1 MLKNTS
7 NKAIAAA
14 TLTAI
19 FAMAGFARADDGGHE
34 NYLMPVAYIAGDDGA
49 SPAAEPKT
57 CQDVREEAWFLRQLE
72 LTDGDFAPETPAVYC
87 KADIYAESTVDAD

>member
-7 NKAIAAA
+7 NQAIAAA

-34 NYLMPVAYIAGDDGA
+34 NYLMPVAYIAGDGA
-49 SPAAEPKT
+49 GAVSEPKT
-57 CQDVREEAWFLRQLE
+57 CQDVQEEAWFLRQLE
-72 LTDGDFAPETPAVYC
+72 LTDGDFAPETPAVSC